1 MPLIRKSLVVPAFI
15 LTIIIYLT
23 FEGSDAPER
32 PVDISDTSF
41 GSSSSS
47 DTTTSAPR
55 WQNRPEKYPVESY
68 IELPSGKAGK
78 IPKIQYDFPK
88 EKSLD
93 RKRRLERQ
101 AAVKEAFD
109 HAWAGYKKYAWLKDE
124 VSPISGGF
132 TNSFAGWAATLVDTL
147 DTLLI
152 MGMTDEFEEALD
164 ALDQIDFST
173 TSDQYINVFE
183 TTIRYMG
190 GFMAAYDLSG
200 GKYPVLLKKAQEVGD
215 LVYGAFDTPNRMQM
229 ARWDWKKSLRGETMA
244 PAKNTLLAEVGS
256 LCLEF
261 TRLTQL
267 TGDPKYFD
275 AIQRVSNEL
284 EKAQMSTAIPG
295 LWPMIVDLDNLA
307 FNNRQFT
314 LGGMADSTYEY
325 LPKQHLLLG
334 DHTKQYQKMYE
345 AIIAPIKKHLLFR
358 PMTKD
363 GEDILFSGTKSG
375 ANLDA
380 EAQHLTC
387 FVGGMFGIGG
397 KIFDRRED
405 VKTARKLV
413 DGCIWAYDS
422 MATGLMPEIFHT
434 SVCDDV
440 EYCSWDE
447 KKWLADVRKNNR
459 GNADDDEATRDMA
472 KKLGLAPGITRVTDA
487 KYILRPEAIESVFI
501 MYRITGDKELQDAA
515 WRMFTSIEKMT
526 RTEIAHAGIDDVR
539 YIDTRKSDKMESFWL
554 AETLKYFYLIFSE
567 PDLVSLDD
575 YVLNTE
581 AHPFRRPKA

>member
-1 MPLIRKSLVVPAFI
+1 
-15 LTIIIYLT
+15 
-23 FEGSDAPER
+23 
-32 PVDISDTSF
+32 
-41 GSSSSS
+41 
-47 DTTTSAPR
+47 
-55 WQNRPEKYPVESY
+55 
-68 IELPSGKAGK
+68 
-78 IPKIQYDFPK
+78 
-88 EKSLD
+88 
-93 RKRRLERQ
+93 
-101 AAVKEAFD
+101 
-109 HAWAGYKKYAWLKDE
+109 
-124 VSPISGGF
+124 
-132 TNSFAGWAATLVDTL
+132 
-147 DTLLI
+147 
-152 MGMTDEFEEALD
+152 MT
-164 ALDQIDFST
+164 
-173 TSDQYINVFE
+173 
-183 TTIRYMG
+183 
-190 GFMAAYDLSG
+190 
-200 GKYPVLLKKAQEVGD
+200 
-215 LVYGAFDTPNRMQM
+215 
-229 ARWDWKKSLRGETMA
+229 

-295 LWPMIVDLDNLA
+295 LWPMIVDLDSLS
-307 FNNRQFT
+307 FNSRQFT

-345 AIIAPIKKHLLFR
+345 ATIAPIKKHLLFR

-363 GEDILFSGTKSG
+363 GEDILFSGTKNGGS
-375 ANLDA
+375 LDA

-447 KKWLADVRKNNR
+447 KKWLADVRKNNH
-459 GNADDDEATRDMA
+459 GNADDDESTLDMV

-487 KYILRPEAIESVFI
+487 KYILR
-501 MYRITGDKELQDAA
+501 
-515 WRMFTSIEKMT
+515 
-526 RTEIAHAGIDDVR
+526 
-539 YIDTRKSDKMESFWL
+539 
-554 AETLKYFYLIFSE
+554 
-567 PDLVSLDD
+567 
-575 YVLNTE
+575 
-581 AHPFRRPKA
+581 